1 MKKIV
6 SIAEHKAKI
15 KPAPTVEEAVESAYQ
30 RFFTPELLS
39 LEEPEGL
46 ASGKTNSKGGFV
58 PDGEDEID
66 DLDINDDKR

>member
-1 MKKIV
+1 MKKVI
-6 SIAEHKAKI
+6 SIAEHKAKN
-15 KPAPTVEEAVESAYQ
+15 KPVPTVEDAVESAYQ

-66 DLDINDDKR
+66 DWDINDEKR